1 LSHSYRHVLSSNQ
14 FGFDATILSNPTQ
27 PRQLRRAFAP
37 PYIGLFGCTLLSENL
52 PADNAM
58 SSEAT
63 RHAPMMP
70 LRELVDRYLSVAV
83 SFGIPAALSSFA
95 LSPAETE
102 RLFSSY
108 DEDYHIS
115 RFFHFSQ
122 DAGARFSINGFP
134 ATHVAIDAGIE
145 SIL

>member
-1 LSHSYRHVLSSNQ
+1 
-14 FGFDATILSNPTQ
+14 
-27 PRQLRRAFAP
+27 
-37 PYIGLFGCTLLSENL
+37 
-52 PADNAM
+52 M
-58 SSEAT
+58 SPEAT

-83 SFGIPAALSSFA
+83 QFGVPVGLSSFA

-102 RLFSSY
+102 RLFSGY

-122 DAGARFSINGFP
+122 ESGAPLSINGFA
-134 ATHVAIDAGIE
+134 ATHVAIDSEIQ